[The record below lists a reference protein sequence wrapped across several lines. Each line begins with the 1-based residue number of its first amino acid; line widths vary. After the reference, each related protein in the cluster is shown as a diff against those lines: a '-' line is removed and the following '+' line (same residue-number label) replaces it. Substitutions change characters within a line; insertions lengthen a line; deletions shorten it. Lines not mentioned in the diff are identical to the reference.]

1 VTEEEGRRLPP
12 IAVALAIQLVA
23 GMICFG
29 IALVINRN
37 ADFNLDLP
45 LVVVAQGFVA
55 ALITYHRGLPRWWLI
70 IQLVL
75 PAGVAAAMLFNLPSW
90 IYLAAFFVI
99 WLFYSNASGEGVP
112 LYLSNQKTWTAL
124 AELLPEASGS
134 RCIDLGSGLGGTTL
148 FLANHRPDV
157 TFEAVETAPVPFVSS
172 WLRYK
177 LFAPANCTV
186 RYANI
191 WQMDL
196 SGYDWVYCFLSP
208 QPMPRLYAKAVDEM
222 KSGSRLVSNSFDVPG
237 HEAEEVVEV
246 GDSRKT
252 RLLIWQMD

>member
-1 VTEEEGRRLPP
+1 VTEEDRRSLPP
-12 IAVALAIQLVA
+12 VATALAIQLVA

-29 IALVINRN
+29 IALAINRN
-37 ADFNLDLP
+37 ADFNLELP
-45 LVVVAQGFVA
+45 LVVAAQGLVA
-55 ALITYHRGLPRWWLI
+55 ALITYYRGLPRWWLI

-75 PAGVAAAMLFNLPSW
+75 PGAVAAAMLFELPSW

-112 LYLSNQKTWTAL
+112 LYLSNQKTWAAL
-124 AELLPEASGS
+124 AELLPEAPGS
-134 RCIDLGSGLGGTTL
+134 KCIDLGSGLGGTTL
-148 FLANHRPDV
+148 FLANRRPDL
-157 TFEAVETAPVPFVSS
+157 TFEAVETAPFPYAMS

-186 RYANI
+186 RYADI
-191 WQMDL
+191 WQTDL
-196 SGYDWVYCFLSP
+196 SGYHWVYCFLSP
-208 QPMPRLYAKAVDEM
+208 QPMPRLYAKALDEM

-237 HEAEEVVEV
+237 HEAQEIVEV